1 MTLCVCVC
9 VRACVRACVC
19 VCVCVLLCLRMCLTV
34 CPCAH
39 ARECLCVSVCVSVH
53 ACSRP
58 YDDISPPPPPT
69 PTSPSSTPPHPP
81 PPPTPS
87 PRHHHFKFYIS
98 HILHRSTSSR
108 GDRVLLTGRKT
119 PSTNCVDLANHGFR
133 RERQAVRGFIRQSSR
148 RNQVQFSSSPRSACL
163 FCVSQACR
171 HSVADSGNVKEF
183 SGVLVCF
190 REDVSNFLTS
200 HLLS

>member
-1 MTLCVCVC
+1 MMTPPPPQPTPQHPLP
-9 VRACVRACVC
+9 
-19 VCVCVLLCLRMCLTV
+19 LSST
-34 CPCAH
+34 
-39 ARECLCVSVCVSVH
+39 
-53 ACSRP
+53 
-58 YDDISPPPPPT
+58 PPPPPH
-69 PTSPSSTPPHPP
+69 PRPRPP
-81 PPPTPS
+81 

-98 HILHRSTSSR
+98 RILHRSASSR

-119 PSTNCVDLANHGFR
+119 PSTNCVDLANYGFR